1 MGEEKRKWGW
11 GALRERSQ
19 IIRRA
24 TMATTE
30 PLKRRK
36 RRWGDGPGGDDI
48 IGGSSSSSSASD
60 VVADSSVG
68 GRSPLAPSTNNN
80 GPIVLPS
87 SSSSSSSNNSVVSD
101 PKARAAALQ
110 ASIKARLDA
119 LKARTTTTTMAPTP
133 PPSAMTAS
141 VISKQTTI
149 TTTTG
154 DLSRKRTRTNSNEEY
169 TAEGSS
175 IIDGSGDNDKTIKRA
190 KVFELDMS
198 TTTSGR
204 ILEKQMRE
212 EKLRASAAAAAAA
225 AVSKEKVNPYL
236 AHVSA
241 GAAASGAKMK
251 STSEEG
257 VGDSSTTTSLSDIVD
272 DRLANKP
279 ERARSRQLNFIVPGT
294 YVALGEKKRQLAA
307 NAEESGFISGR
318 KTGNVFKSVGMGVG
332 ATTLDDDGDNVPSS
346 ADIYGASMAGKIID
360 SGLPGRFDAPEIE
373 PDERIAINEGNDVSI
388 MSALNVATSS
398 MPYAMEWWDAELLPG
413 KLRKELAGEEGKA
426 ISSRA
431 KKKRLLLG
439 KAAKVVDG
447 DDDYGQ
453 TTVDNTS
460 NADGYRTRIDKHDEL
475 IAKCYKQASLTH
487 SKTHA
492 LLQHPVP
499 VLTPAQQAAVE
510 AKKNRP
516 PTLHLTK
523 AEQKRHRKLRRAERL
538 REQQDMQAAG
548 LVPPP
553 EPRLT
558 LANYMKVLGDQAI
571 LDPSRMEA
579 AVISQIQGRK
589 LKHDQMNA
597 ERKLTKEQKS
607 AKHARKLEE
616 DTTQSIHVA
625 LFYVKDMGHP
635 YHRTKVDLNAQQNG
649 ISGGVLECE
658 SLGMALIIA
667 EGGERAIKR
676 YIRLMT
682 VRMRWKG
689 EDFYEDEDVEEE
701 AEEDLMVGD
710 DEDEDVKDVDE
721 DGNTITMTMV
731 GEKKRKKFNPD
742 NECDLIWSGMA
753 IKRAFHSFM
762 FQNAE
767 SSVVARKILEA
778 KSVAH
783 YWDLAIGHVERKGGT
798 AVGGLGLR
806 FGDFG
811 GS

>member
-1 MGEEKRKWGW
+1 
-11 GALRERSQ
+11 
-19 IIRRA
+19 
-24 TMATTE
+24 
-30 PLKRRK
+30 
-36 RRWGDGPGGDDI
+36 
-48 IGGSSSSSSASD
+48 
-60 VVADSSVG
+60 
-68 GRSPLAPSTNNN
+68 
-80 GPIVLPS
+80 
-87 SSSSSSSNNSVVSD
+87 VSD

-119 LKARTTTTTMAPTP
+119 LKARTTTTTMFPPMP
-133 PPSAMTAS
+133 PPSTMTALS
-141 VISKQTTI
+141 VSAAKTTNTTII
-149 TTTTG
+149 TTTG
-154 DLSRKRTRTNSNEEY
+154 EESRKRTRTHNEEY
-169 TAEGSS
+169 AEGSS
-175 IIDGSGDNDKTIKRA
+175 IINDESGDNNKTKKRA

-198 TTTSGR
+198 TTTSER
-204 ILEKQMRE
+204 ILEKQLRE
-212 EKLRASAAAAAAA
+212 EKLRALAAAA
-225 AVSKEKVNPYL
+225 SREKVNPYL
-236 AHVSA
+236 AHNVTASA
-241 GAAASGAKMK
+241 SSSSTKAKF
-251 STSEEG
+251 TSSLLVEAG
-257 VGDSSTTTSLSDIVD
+257 GDSTTSPLPGLIID

-279 ERARSRQLNFIVPGT
+279 ERIRSRPLNFIVPGT
-294 YVALGEKKRQLAA
+294 YMALGEKKRQLAA

-318 KTGNVFKSVGMGVG
+318 KTGNVFKSVGMGGLMVDDN
-332 ATTLDDDGDNVPSS
+332 DDDAPSS

-388 MSALNVATSS
+388 MLALNVATSS

-426 ISSRA
+426 IASRA
-431 KKKRLLLG
+431 KKKRILLG

-447 DDDYGQ
+447 DDNGQ
-453 TTVDNTS
+453 TTLDTS
-460 NADGYRTRIDKHDEL
+460 NVDGYRSRIDKHDEL

-492 LLQHPVP
+492 LLQHPIP

-579 AVISQIQGRK
+579 AVVSQIQGRK

-597 ERKLTKEQKS
+597 ERKLTKEQKA

-616 DTTQSIHVA
+616 DTTQSINVA

-649 ISGGVLECE
+649 ISGGVLECDAM
-658 SLGMALIIA
+658 GMALVIA

-689 EDFYEDEDVEEE
+689 EDFYEDEDDDVEEE
-701 AEEDLMVGD
+701 ELMVGD
-710 DEDEDVKDVDE
+710 DEDDNVKGVNE
-721 DGNTITMTMV
+721 DGNTTTTS
-731 GEKKRKKFNPD
+731 EKKRKKFNPD
-742 NECDLIWSGMA
+742 NECDIIWSGMA

-778 KSVAH
+778 KGVAH

-798 AVGGLGLR
+798 GGLGLR
-806 FGDFG
+806 FGDFV
-811 GS
+811 SS

>member
-1 MGEEKRKWGW
+1 VTSVVCVMGAALGGNVIKKRK
-11 GALRERSQ
+11 
-19 IIRRA
+19 

-30 PLKRRK
+30 PPKPSTIRRK
-36 RRWGDGPGGDDI
+36 RRWGDGPEGVDINGG
-48 IGGSSSSSSASD
+48 GGSSSSSSSLD
-60 VVADSSVG
+60 DGSSVG
-68 GRSPLAPSTNNN
+68 GRSPLTPSTNN
-80 GPIVLPS
+80 GLVLPP
-87 SSSSSSSNNSVVSD
+87 SSSSSNNSGVSD

-119 LKARTTTTTMAPTP
+119 LKARTTTTTTMVPPTP
-133 PPSAMTAS
+133 VPSTMTALS
-141 VISKQTTI
+141 VSATKTTTTTT

-154 DLSRKRTRTNSNEEY
+154 DESRKRTRTHNEEY
-169 TAEGSS
+169 GEGVS
-175 IIDGSGDNDKTIKRA
+175 IDEGGDNNKTRKRA

-198 TTTSGR
+198 TTTSER

-212 EKLRASAAAAAAA
+212 EKLRALAAAT
-225 AVSKEKVNPYL
+225 SREKVNPYL
-236 AHVSA
+236 AHNVTAS
-241 GAAASGAKMK
+241 AASSSSTKAKYTSSLLVEGGD
-251 STSEEG
+251 STS
-257 VGDSSTTTSLSDIVD
+257 TSPPAGLIID
-272 DRLANKP
+272 DRLVNKP
-279 ERARSRQLNFIVPGT
+279 ERIRSRPLNFIVPGT

-318 KTGNVFKSVGMGVG
+318 KMGNVFKSVGMGGLMV
-332 ATTLDDDGDNVPSS
+332 DDNNDDALSS
-346 ADIYGASMAGKIID
+346 ADIYGASMAGKIMD
-360 SGLPGRFDAPEIE
+360 TGLPGRFDAPEIE

-388 MSALNVATSS
+388 MLALNVATSS

-426 ISSRA
+426 IASRA
-431 KKKRLLLG
+431 KK
-439 KAAKVVDG
+439 KVVDG
-447 DDDYGQ
+447 DDNGQ
-453 TTVDNTS
+453 TTVDTS
-460 NADGYRTRIDKHDEL
+460 NVDGYRSRIDKHDEL

-492 LLQHPVP
+492 LLQHPIP

-579 AVISQIQGRK
+579 AVVSQIQGRK

-597 ERKLTKEQKS
+597 ERKLTKEQKA

-616 DTTQSIHVA
+616 DTTQSINVA

-649 ISGGVLECE
+649 ISGGVLECDAM
-658 SLGMALIIA
+658 GMALIIA

-689 EDFYEDEDVEEE
+689 EDFYEDEDDDVEEE
-701 AEEDLMVGD
+701 ELMVGD
-710 DEDEDVKDVDE
+710 DEDANVNGVNE
-721 DGNTITMTMV
+721 DGNTTTTS
-731 GEKKRKKFNPD
+731 EKKRKKFNPD
-742 NECDLIWSGMA
+742 NECDIIWSGMA

-778 KSVAH
+778 KGVAH

-798 AVGGLGLR
+798 GGLGLR
-806 FGDFG
+806 IGDFV
-811 GS
+811 GSSNA

>member
-1 MGEEKRKWGW
+1 MVVEHLGIS
-11 GALRERSQ
+11 REGHKKESNH
-19 IIRRA
+19 
-24 TMATTE
+24 TMAATTE
-30 PLKRRK
+30 PPKPSTIRRK
-36 RRWGDGPGGDDI
+36 RRWGDGPEGDDI
-48 IGGSSSSSSASD
+48 IGGSSSSSSSSD

-68 GRSPLAPSTNNN
+68 GRSPLTPSTNNN
-80 GPIVLPS
+80 GPIVLPPS
-87 SSSSSSSNNSVVSD
+87 STNNSVVSD

-119 LKARTTTTTMAPTP
+119 LKARTITTTMAPTP

-141 VISKQTTI
+141 AVAKTTT

-154 DLSRKRTRTNSNEEY
+154 DESRKRTRTNNEEY
-169 TAEGSS
+169 TAEGRS
-175 IIDGSGDNDKTIKRA
+175 IIDESGDNNKTKKRA

-212 EKLRASAAAAAAA
+212 EKLRASAAA
-225 AVSKEKVNPYL
+225 VSKEKVNPYL
-236 AHVSA
+236 AHV
-241 GAAASGAKMK
+241 GAASGAKMK
-251 STSEEG
+251 STLEEG
-257 VGDSSTTTSLSDIVD
+257 AGVDSSTASLSDIVD

-279 ERARSRQLNFIVPGT
+279 ERARSRPLNFIVPGT

-318 KTGNVFKSVGMGVG
+318 KTGNVFKSVGMGGGVT
-332 ATTLDDDGDNVPSS
+332 TTLDDDGDVPSS

-388 MSALNVATSS
+388 MLALNVATSS

-439 KAAKVVDG
+439 KAAKVDNG
-447 DDDYGQ
+447 DDDDGQ

-460 NADGYRTRIDKHDEL
+460 NPDGYRTRIDKHDEL

-579 AVISQIQGRK
+579 AVVSQIQGRK

-597 ERKLTKEQKS
+597 ERKLTKEQKA

-701 AEEDLMVGD
+701 AEDDLMVGD
-710 DEDEDVKDVDE
+710 DEDEDVKGVDE
-721 DGNTITMTMV
+721 DGNTIKTTKV

-753 IKRAFHSFM
+753 VKRAFHSFM
-762 FQNAE
+762 FQNTE

-778 KSVAH
+778 KGVAH

-798 AVGGLGLR
+798 GTTVGGLGLR

>member
-1 MGEEKRKWGW
+1 
-11 GALRERSQ
+11 
-19 IIRRA
+19 
-24 TMATTE
+24 
-30 PLKRRK
+30 
-36 RRWGDGPGGDDI
+36 
-48 IGGSSSSSSASD
+48 
-60 VVADSSVG
+60 
-68 GRSPLAPSTNNN
+68 
-80 GPIVLPS
+80 
-87 SSSSSSSNNSVVSD
+87 
-101 PKARAAALQ
+101 
-110 ASIKARLDA
+110 
-119 LKARTTTTTMAPTP
+119 
-133 PPSAMTAS
+133 
-141 VISKQTTI
+141 
-149 TTTTG
+149 
-154 DLSRKRTRTNSNEEY
+154 
-169 TAEGSS
+169 
-175 IIDGSGDNDKTIKRA
+175 
-190 KVFELDMS
+190 MS

-212 EKLRASAAAAAAA
+212 EKLRTLAAAA
-225 AVSKEKVNPYL
+225 SREKVNPYL
-236 AHVSA
+236 AHNVTASA
-241 GAAASGAKMK
+241 SSSTNAKF
-251 STSEEG
+251 TSSLLVEG
-257 VGDSSTTTSLSDIVD
+257 GDSTTTTPPDLIID
-272 DRLANKP
+272 DRLVNKP
-279 ERARSRQLNFIVPGT
+279 ERVRSRPLNFIVPGT
-294 YVALGEKKRQLAA
+294 YMALGEKKRQLAA

-318 KTGNVFKSVGMGVG
+318 KTGNVFKSVGMGGLMVDNDDIDG
-332 ATTLDDDGDNVPSS
+332 SSSAPTTSS

-373 PDERIAINEGNDVSI
+373 PDERIAINEGNDVAI
-388 MSALNVATSS
+388 MLALNVATSS
-398 MPYAMEWWDAELLPG
+398 MPYAMEWWDAELLPV

-426 ISSRA
+426 IASRA
-431 KKKRLLLG
+431 KKKRILLG

-447 DDDYGQ
+447 DDDGQ
-453 TTVDNTS
+453 TTLDTS
-460 NADGYRTRIDKHDEL
+460 NIDGYRSRIDKHDEL

-492 LLQHPVP
+492 LLQHPIP
-499 VLTPAQQAAVE
+499 VLTPAQHAAVE

-579 AVISQIQGRK
+579 AVVSQIQGRK

-597 ERKLTKEQKS
+597 ERKLTKDQKA

-616 DTTQSIHVA
+616 DTTQSINVA

-658 SLGMALIIA
+658 AMGMALIIA

-689 EDFYEDEDVEEE
+689 EDFYEDEDDDVEEE
-701 AEEDLMVGD
+701 EAKEDLMVGD
-710 DEDEDVKDVDE
+710 DDDDDVKGVDE
-721 DGNTITMTMV
+721 DGNTTTTTKV

-742 NECDLIWSGMA
+742 NECDIIWSGMA

-778 KSVAH
+778 KGVAH
-783 YWDLAIGHVERKGGT
+783 YWDLAISHVERKGGT
-798 AVGGLGLR
+798 GGLGLR

-811 GS
+811 GSSNA